1 MPRIPALVLA
11 SLMAVASHAAV
22 SAQRPGADP
31 VALARQGS
39 AALDE
44 KRYADA
50 LEAFTQAAKLLPRDA
65 SLCLGAGVAAF
76 LLGQSDEAEEWLQ
89 RALKLDPGYWQ
100 AAQWLGELQ
109 YRDGRLRDA
118 IATYEAV
125 LKRAPNAQGLE
136 ERLAAWRKEGALQD
150 RFYESRG
157 AHFSVL
163 FEGPADEA
171 LARRVVEMLEAAYW
185 RVGAVLMAYP
195 VKPITVV
202 LYTQQQFQDI
212 TRSPAWAG
220 AAYDGRI
227 RVPMVGAFEHMPEL
241 DRVLTHEYVHAAVA
255 TMGVRNVPV
264 WLNEGLAS
272 VFEADGVERAERLL
286 ARTSARPRLERLHG
300 NFSGLSGNDAAFAYA
315 YSTHAVQK
323 MIDLRGA
330 FAVVQLLEDLA
341 RGQDFADA
349 FQQRLAMRYDEFQD
363 MVAR

>member
-1 MPRIPALVLA
+1 
-11 SLMAVASHAAV
+11 MAVASHAV
-22 SAQRPGADP
+22 VWAQRAGNDP
-31 VALARQGS
+31 VALAREGS

-50 LEAFTQAAKLLPRDA
+50 LEAFTRAAKLLPRDA
-65 SLCLGAGVAAF
+65 SVCLGAGVAAF

-109 YRDGRLRDA
+109 YADGRIREA
-118 IATYEAV
+118 IATYEAA
-125 LKRAPNAQGLE
+125 LKRAPTARALE
-136 ERLAAWRKEGALQD
+136 ERLAAWQKEGALQD

-185 RVGAVLMAYP
+185 RVGGVLMAYP
-195 VKPITVV
+195 VKPITVI

-227 RVPMVGAFEHMPEL
+227 RVPMLGAFEQMAEL

-255 TMGVRNVPV
+255 TMGARNVPV
-264 WLNEGLAS
+264 WLNEGLAA
-272 VFEADGVERAERLL
+272 VFEPNGAERAEQLL
-286 ARTSARPRLERLHG
+286 ARTSARPRLARMHG
-300 NFSGLSGNDAAFAYA
+300 SFGRLSGTDAAFVYA
-315 YSTHAVQK
+315 YSTRAVQR

-341 RGQDFADA
+341 RGQDFEAA

-363 MVAR
+363 MVARQ